1 MNLARVNNIL
11 TITIVVINLFI
22 FCMPFIPA
30 TIFWAKQ
37 NFSDNT
43 LHLQEK
49 IESTEVPDTN
59 RLIVPSI
66 MLDEEIHQGAD
77 DSTLSKGLWLEPTGA
92 LPGKGE
98 TIISG
103 HRFTYNDPE
112 GAFYNLDKVKT
123 GDKIAVYW
131 QNKKILYSVTDKF
144 VVKAD
149 HKLEPNDSNRLILYT
164 CTPLWN
170 PTERLIIEAEPPTA
184 EGTL

>member
-11 TITIVVINLFI
+11 TIAIVAINLFI

-30 TIFWAKQ
+30 TVFWAKQ
-37 NFSDNT
+37 SFSDNI
-43 LHLQEK
+43 LQLQK
-49 IESTEVPDTN
+49 KVESSEVPNTN

-66 MLDEEIHQGAD
+66 MLDEEIHPGAD
-77 DSTLSKGLWLEPTGA
+77 ESTLSKGLWLEPTGA
-92 LPGKGE
+92 LPGNGE
-98 TIISG
+98 TVISG

-131 QNKKILYSVTDKF
+131 EKQKILYSVTNKY
-144 VVKAD
+144 VVGAD
-149 HKLEPNDSNRLILYT
+149 YKLQTDDSNSLILYT

-170 PTERLIIEAEPPTA
+170 PTERLIVEAEPPTTG
-184 EGTL
+184 GTI